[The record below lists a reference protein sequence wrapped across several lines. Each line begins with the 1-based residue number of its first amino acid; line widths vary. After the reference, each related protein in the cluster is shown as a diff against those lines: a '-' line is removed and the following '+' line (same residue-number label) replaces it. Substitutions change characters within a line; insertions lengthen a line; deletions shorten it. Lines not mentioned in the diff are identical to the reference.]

1 MTDGNTK
8 TLLVIT
14 AHPADAFDLAGGT
27 IALHRQRGDQ
37 VHVASVT
44 HGARSHAPSIYDDKQ
59 EALDEAAEARL
70 LQEIIQEKKQE
81 FEAAARAVD
90 ATATHFLGEDDE
102 PFVATR
108 STILRLA
115 ELYRT
120 VRPDIL
126 ITHHR
131 TEQNHHDHPAV
142 GDVSVRALVTA
153 ARWLE
158 GSRLEPYD
166 VPTVYYY
173 GTQDRRDV
181 RINRGTV
188 WVSSGH
194 PHHGHRE
201 CGGAGAEEFGRRSR
215 PSPPQKIP
223 GQRLLHTRV
232 PKAVNNRR
240 LDERRGTGDSPDRV
254 RTVQR
259 PDDSAS
265 AGAVT
270 PCAQLKS
277 SSPAGPTSS

>member
-14 AHPADAFDLAGGT
+14 AHPADAFDLAAGT

-59 EALDEAAEARL
+59 EALDEAREAQL

-108 STILRLA
+108 RVILRLA

-131 TEQNHHDHPAV
+131 TEQNHHDHPEV
-142 GDVSVRALVTA
+142 GDASARALVTA

-188 WVSSGH
+188 GVAASHVVDIESVVDQKREALKAFATQKYQGKGYSTPEYLNRRLESVEGHYGLFSGC
-194 PHHGHRE
+194 RY
-201 CGGAGAEEFGRRSR
+201 AEEFIARG
-215 PSPPQKIP
+215 PHVT
-223 GQRLLHTRV
+223 RLL
-232 PKAVNNRR
+232 P
-240 LDERRGTGDSPDRV
+240 SV
-254 RTVQR
+254 R
-259 PDDSAS
+259 
-265 AGAVT
+265 
-270 PCAQLKS
+270 
-277 SSPAGPTSS
+277 

>member
-1 MTDGNTK
+1 MTDGKTK

-142 GDVSVRALVTA
+142 GDVSVRYWRVGYCRALVGGFA
-153 ARWLE
+153 AGALRRADRLLLRHP
-158 GSRLEPYD
+158 GPARRADQSRH
-166 VPTVYYY
+166 
-173 GTQDRRDV
+173 
-181 RINRGTV
+181 RGRG
-188 WVSSGH
+188 GH

-201 CGGAGAEEFGRRSR
+201 CGGPETGGPPRPSPLQKYQGKGYSTPEYLNRRLESVEGHYGLFSGCRYAEEFIARG
-215 PSPPQKIP
+215 PHVT
-223 GQRLLHTRV
+223 RLL
-232 PKAVNNRR
+232 P
-240 LDERRGTGDSPDRV
+240 RV
-254 RTVQR
+254 RGSVR
-259 PDDSAS
+259 
-265 AGAVT
+265 
-270 PCAQLKS
+270 
-277 SSPAGPTSS
+277 